1 LPVQSEGVWTPIR
14 SVSRGG
20 YQLCAHAVR
29 ARWLFVFLLAAL
41 APAALQ
47 AEPREPAELRQAR
60 EHFRLGKEA
69 YAAERFGD
77 AFREFEAGYQLSN
90 RPAFLLN
97 MGHARRRS
105 GALSEARA
113 LYRRFLLVQPDSPY
127 RAEVEKMLADIDA
140 AQPEPPPP
148 PAPPKVM
155 VVPPQVVMTPAA
167 PPPALVRAAPP
178 PAQPPPHHGRWWLW
192 AGAGGAVVA
201 AVVVAVLVRGGGD
214 SYTREGSLGTLGAP

>member
-1 LPVQSEGVWTPIR
+1 MQSEGVRTPIS

-20 YQLCAHAVR
+20 YQLRAQAVR
-29 ARWLFVFLLAAL
+29 ARWLFVFSLAAL
-41 APAALQ
+41 APAALR
-47 AEPREPAELRQAR
+47 AEPREPTELRQAR

-69 YAAERFGD
+69 YAAERFDD

-105 GALSEARA
+105 GALSEART

-140 AQPEPPPP
+140 AQPEPPPL
-148 PAPPKVM
+148 PAPPKV
-155 VVPPQVVMTPAA
+155 VVAPVITA
-167 PPPALVRAAPP
+167 PPPALLRAAPP
-178 PAQPPPHHGRWWLW
+178 PPEPAAHQGRWWLW

-214 SYTREGSLGTLGAP
+214 SYTRQGSLGTLGAP